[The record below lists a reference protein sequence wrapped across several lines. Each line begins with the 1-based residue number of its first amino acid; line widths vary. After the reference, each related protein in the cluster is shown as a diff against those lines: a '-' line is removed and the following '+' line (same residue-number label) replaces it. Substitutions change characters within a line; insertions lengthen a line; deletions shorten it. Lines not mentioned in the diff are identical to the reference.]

1 MDASEKKSLLVEAQ
15 RETAQI
21 ISAITQQIPVAEQV
35 VHDTKVE
42 MSRTHSSEAVSL
54 IQNLLAIR
62 QLQLAGLKE
71 AYNSPYFVRCDVELD
86 TDKTTKTL
94 RFGKFSI
101 PEFGI
106 YSWTTPAARIR
117 FNKPGSFSYTT
128 NTRNEISG
136 QMSRVDQYLIVQQE
150 IRFMTTE
157 MIGVPRTLIHQE
169 KFSSHKTEFMLPEI
183 VERMEKAQD
192 DIIRTDAYG
201 SFLIS
206 GPAGSGKTTLA
217 LHRIAYLLQAPEYAD
232 QFDPR
237 KILVLVQD
245 DSSKQYFEKLLPSL
259 GITNVGISTF
269 DLWAMDLLDLSTLS
283 YTQHYG
289 HSESERDLYAASK
302 YQALKERASG
312 HKKDPFDLL
321 EKCYYTHFSDPQKE
335 LFATQRK
342 AKVLDRFDLTLLLR
356 AHLDTKGAF
365 TKRQRVYSRTAKDT
379 VKTSMQNVEVKYS
392 LIVVDEVQNYLPEQ
406 IHALQ
411 SCISEETK
419 AMTYVGDL
427 AQQTSLFALRDW
439 SHVGEEFTNGR
450 AVHLSKVY
458 RSTRQ
463 ILEYIRSAGFE
474 IDIPEGIREGVVV
487 QESTLPLPDIFQKA
501 KEILEHSGDAVVGII
516 GLQDEDIAH
525 YAQFKTTRCKV
536 MTAPEAQGLEFD
548 IVIFIRNQDVTHQ
561 EYPENLRV
569 EKTKV
574 IRDQVYVALTRA
586 MNVLHVF
593 NVTPNTPL

>member
-1 MDASEKKSLLVEAQ
+1 MDASEKKSLLVDAQ
-15 RETAQI
+15 RESAQI

-35 VHDTKVE
+35 VHDTKIE

-62 QLQLAGLKE
+62 QLQLTGLKE
-71 AYNSPYFVRCDVELD
+71 AHDSPYFVRCDVELD
-86 TDKTTKTL
+86 TDKTPKTL

-128 NTRNEISG
+128 NARNEISG
-136 QMSRVDQYLIVQQE
+136 QMSRVDQYLIVQRE

-192 DIIRTDAYG
+192 DIIRADAYG

-217 LHRIAYLLQAPEYAD
+217 LHRVAYLLQAPEYAD

-245 DSSKQYFEKLLPSL
+245 DGSKQYFEKLLPSL

-269 DLWAMDLLDLSTLS
+269 DLWAMDLLGLSTLS
-283 YTQHYG
+283 YIRHYG
-289 HSESERDLYAASK
+289 NSESERDLYEASK
-302 YQALKERASG
+302 YQALKEHAAG
-312 HKKDPFDLL
+312 HQKDPFDLL
-321 EKCYYTHFSDPQKE
+321 EKCYYSHFSDSQKE
-335 LFATQRK
+335 LFATQRE

-365 TKRQRVYSRTAKDT
+365 TKRQRVYSRTVKDT
-379 VKTSMQNVEVKYS
+379 VKTSMQDVEVKYS

-411 SCISEETK
+411 SCISEKTK
-419 AMTYVGDL
+419 AMIYVGDL

-439 SHVGEEFTNGR
+439 AHVGEEFTNGR
-450 AVHLSKVY
+450 SVHLSKVY

-463 ILEYIRSAGFE
+463 ILEYIQSTGFE
-474 IDIPEGIREGVVV
+474 VDIPKGIREGSKVH
-487 QESTLPLPDIFQKA
+487 ESIMPQTDIFRKI
-501 KEILEHSGDAVVGII
+501 KEIFERSGDELIGII
-516 GLQDEDIAH
+516 GLQSEDIEP
-525 YAQFKTTRCKV
+525 YLQFKTQHHKV
-536 MTAPEAQGLEFD
+536 MTAVEAQGLEFD
-548 IVIFIRNQDVTHQ
+548 IVIFIRNQDDTHQ
-561 EYPENLRV
+561 KYPENLRT

-586 MNVLHVF
+586 MNELHVF
-593 NVTPNTPL
+593 DVTLNSPL